1 MTSFASRPR
10 TAATDTTGAARRSAP
25 AESLRPASGHGA
37 EAGDIGEAG
46 DTGLESRIR
55 TALESRLG
63 ADRYRRWFAD
73 VEFRVDERGLEV
85 RTTGPFAKRMLD
97 HTLSRELRE
106 VAEEALGREAGIR
119 VAIAPMRPTAPPTGA
134 GPRDRRTADRGSA
147 GPAAPAPTPGGP
159 GSAGIRPRG
168 VRPRQRAESGF
179 RDLDEFVVG
188 TSNRL
193 AWMAAV
199 QTGDP
204 RELPPAGI
212 LFLHGDCGVGK
223 THLLQ
228 GICRRYG
235 HLATTAGVDARV
247 RYVTGE
253 QFTNE
258 FIAAVRDHRI
268 EQFRDRVRRLDLL
281 AIDDIHFLEN
291 KVRTQNELLH
301 TLDAIGLTG
310 SRIVLASDGHPSLI
324 RRCSR
329 SLVNRFLSGMV
340 IEVERP
346 DRETRR
352 QIAQRLS
359 SRRGLRLGEA
369 AVEAVASRCVGSVRE
384 IEGAMT
390 KIAAMHQLLAARA
403 GGGAPEDEVGL
414 SLVEQVLH
422 EAGGRPARP
431 VQVAGLVDAAA
442 TRLGLTRA
450 DVVGGS
456 RRGLSSLGRSIVSFL
471 AKEMTGHSYP
481 EIARALGLA
490 SHASVHRAVQT
501 TRRRIDA
508 GDRVRDLDGSWI
520 ELRELVDQVRHAA
533 AADATRLAR

>member
-1 MTSFASRPR
+1 MKTP
-10 TAATDTTGAARRSAP
+10 AAGRSAAP
-25 AESLRPASGHGA
+25 TTPIPPSAAEPRP
-37 EAGDIGEAG
+37 EAR
-46 DTGLESRIR
+46 LR
-55 TALESRLG
+55 TALAARLG
-63 ADRYRRWFAD
+63 EDRYHRWFGDA
-73 VEFRVDERGLEV
+73 EIRIDERGVEV
-85 RTTGPFAKRMLD
+85 RTSGAFAKRMLD
-97 HTLSRELRE
+97 HALSRELRE
-106 VAEEALGREAGIR
+106 VAEDLLGHGTDIR
-119 VAIAPMRPTAPPTGA
+119 VAIAPSPRA
-134 GPRDRRTADRGSA
+134 GR
-147 GPAAPAPTPGGP
+147 GPAAAEGERVPSAAPMRTPPVSGPPAGGI
-159 GSAGIRPRG
+159 AGIRPSGRTT
-168 VRPRQRAESGF
+168 RPNRPENGF
-179 RDLDEFVVG
+179 RDLEDFVVG

-193 AWMAAV
+193 AWMAAL
-199 QTGDP
+199 QTADP
-204 RELPPAGI
+204 RDHPPAGI
-212 LFLHGDCGVGK
+212 MFMHGDCGVGK

-228 GICRRYG
+228 CIYRRYASI
-235 HLATTAGVDARV
+235 ATASGGDARV

-258 FIAAVRDHRI
+258 FIAAVRDSRI
-268 EQFRDRVRRLDLL
+268 EQFRERVRRLDLL

-310 SRIVLASDGHPSLI
+310 ARIVLASDGHPSLI

-352 QIAQRLS
+352 QIALRLS
-359 SRRGLRLGEA
+359 DRRGLRLGEA

-390 KIAAMHQLLAARA
+390 KIAAMHQLLSVREGR
-403 GGGAPEDEVGL
+403 GGGPEDEVGL

-431 VQVAGLVDAAA
+431 VQIGGLIEAAA
-442 TRLGLTRA
+442 ERLGLTRA
-450 DVVGGS
+450 EIIGGS
-456 RRGLSSLGRSIVSFL
+456 RRGLSSLGRSIVSLL

-481 EIARALGLA
+481 EIARGLGLA

-501 TRRRIDA
+501 TRRRIDERE
-508 GDRVRDLDGSWI
+508 RVRDLDGSWI
-520 ELRELVDQVRHAA
+520 ELRELVDQIRHTAA
-533 AADATRLAR
+533 AEATRQAR

>member
-1 MTSFASRPR
+1 MPCPDRVHPLDEENRFMKTPAAGRSTAPTSPIRPAASDARPEAR
-10 TAATDTTGAARRSAP
+10 LRAALAAR
-25 AESLRPASGHGA
+25 L
-37 EAGDIGEAG
+37 GE
-46 DTGLESRIR
+46 
-55 TALESRLG
+55 
-63 ADRYRRWFAD
+63 DRYHRWFGDA
-73 VEFRVDERGLEV
+73 EIRIDERGVEV
-85 RTTGPFAKRMLD
+85 RTTGAFAKRMLD
-97 HTLSRELRE
+97 HALSLELRE
-106 VAEEALGREAGIR
+106 VAEDLLGHGTDIR
-119 VAIAPMRPTAPPTGA
+119 VAIAPS
-134 GPRDRRTADRGSA
+134 PRAARGSA
-147 GPAAPAPTPGGP
+147 GGDVERVPSAAPMRTQPVSGPPAGGI
-159 GSAGIRPRG
+159 SGIRPGSRTT
-168 VRPRQRAESGF
+168 RPEHGF
-179 RDLDEFVVG
+179 RDLEDFVVG

-193 AWMAAV
+193 AWMAAL
-199 QTGDP
+199 QTADP
-204 RELPPAGI
+204 RDHPPAGI
-212 LFLHGDCGVGK
+212 MFMHGDCGVGK

-228 GICRRYG
+228 GICRRYSAIANASG
-235 HLATTAGVDARV
+235 ADARV

-258 FIAAVRDHRI
+258 FIAAVRDSRI
-268 EQFRDRVRRLDLL
+268 EQFRERVRRLDLL

-310 SRIVLASDGHPSLI
+310 ARIVLASDGHPSLI

-359 SRRGLRLGEA
+359 ARRGLRLGEA

-390 KIAAMHQLLAARA
+390 KIAAMHQLLSVRDGR
-403 GGGAPEDEVGL
+403 GGGPEDEVGL

-422 EAGGRPARP
+422 ETGGRPARP
-431 VQVAGLVDAAA
+431 VQVGGLIEAAA
-442 TRLGLTRA
+442 ERLGLTRSEI
-450 DVVGGS
+450 VGGS
-456 RRGLSSLGRSIVSFL
+456 RRGLSSLGRSIVSLL

-481 EIARALGLA
+481 EIARGLGLA

-501 TRRRIDA
+501 TRRRIDERE
-508 GDRVRDLDGSWI
+508 RVRDVDGSWI
-520 ELRELVDQVRHAA
+520 ELRELVDQIRHTAA
-533 AADATRLAR
+533 AEATRQAR

>member
-1 MTSFASRPR
+1 MRTPAPAS
-10 TAATDTTGAARRSAP
+10 AATGAATTTAD
-25 AESLRPASGHGA
+25 EGV
-37 EAGDIGEAG
+37 EAR
-46 DTGLESRIR
+46 LR
-55 TALESRLG
+55 TALASRLG
-63 ADRYRRWFAD
+63 EDRYRRWFGDA
-73 VEFRVDERGLEV
+73 EIRVDDRGVEV
-85 RTTGPFAKRMLD
+85 RTTGSFAKRMLD
-97 HTLSRELRE
+97 HALARELRE
-106 VAEEALGREAGIR
+106 VTEELLGRDADIR
-119 VAIAPMRPTAPPTGA
+119 VAIAPAAPGTV
-134 GPRDRRTADRGSA
+134 ADDAADPG
-147 GPAAPAPTPGGP
+147 GPAAAAAAAGRGPSAGTAAPRGTT
-159 GSAGIRPRG
+159 GIRP
-168 VRPRQRAESGF
+168 VARPGRPARPESGF
-179 RDLDEFVVG
+179 RDLDDFVIG

-193 AWMAAV
+193 AWMAAT
-199 QTGDP
+199 QTSDP

-223 THLLQ
+223 THLMQ
-228 GICRRYG
+228 GICRRYSQI
-235 HLATTAGVDARV
+235 ATSSGADARV

-359 SRRGLRLGEA
+359 ARRGLRLGEA

-390 KIAAMHQLLAARA
+390 KIAAMHQLLAARE
-403 GGGAPEDEVGL
+403 GHHGPDDEVGL
-414 SLVEQVLH
+414 TLVEQVLH
-422 EAGGRPARP
+422 EASGRPARP
-431 VQVAGLVDAAA
+431 VQISGLIAAA
-442 TRLGLTRA
+442 ANRLGLTRA
-450 DVVGGS
+450 DIVGGS
-456 RRGLSSLGRSIVSFL
+456 RRGLSSLGRSIVSLL
-471 AKEMTGHSYP
+471 AKEMTTHSYP
-481 EIARALGLA
+481 EIARGLGLA

-501 TRRRIDA
+501 TRRRIDE
-508 GDRVRDLDGSWI
+508 GDRVRDLDGTMI
-520 ELRELVDQVRHAA
+520 ELRELVDQIRHTT